1 MSHETRLLLA
11 HKIRYLRRI
20 RGWSQEALA
29 EASNL
34 HRTYIGAVERC
45 ERNISLDNLAKVA
58 TALDTDIAT
67 LFTATEIGYSSRYRI
82 REITTCYKSFIPA
95 NGGNNWHQPS
105 QISV

>member
-11 HKIRYLRRI
+11 HKIRHLRRI

-67 LFTATEIGYSSRYRI
+67 LFTATKIGYSRRYQI
-82 REITTCYKSFIPA
+82 REIAACYKSFMA
-95 NGGNNWHQPS
+95 TNGGNNWHYLS
-105 QISV
+105 QIVA